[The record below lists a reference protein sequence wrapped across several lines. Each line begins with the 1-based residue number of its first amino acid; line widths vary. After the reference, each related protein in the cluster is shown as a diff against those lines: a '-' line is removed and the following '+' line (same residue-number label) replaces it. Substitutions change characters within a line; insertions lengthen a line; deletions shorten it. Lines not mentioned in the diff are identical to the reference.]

1 MSRNWCY
8 FNLVGGQLEYYE
20 RALPNWYHYTNT
32 HYAQEEDEGQPK
44 NDSSIEQSS
53 RGAFEIG

>member
-1 MSRNWCY
+1 
-8 FNLVGGQLEYYE
+8 VGGQLQYYE
-20 RALPNWYHYTNT
+20 RALPNWYHYTNA